1 MEARGREEVHHCLIN
16 WPRFVV
22 QPEQA
27 STLTFEAEDIK
38 LQPQKGEVGKV
49 AKAFEI
55 VEKSRIQAQPLHFG
69 TKLRHQLEVIWT
81 KQLHWVEED
90 SFEAKH
96 WEDLVAGVEVYVSE
110 DVRHDIKD
118 NMSKARYTVQEQR
131 NALWGYALRMKV
143 VSMDLGFLIFKP
155 GKIQA

>member
-22 QPEQA
+22 QPKQA

-55 VEKSRIQAQPLHFG
+55 VEKSRI
-69 TKLRHQLEVIWT
+69 
-81 KQLHWVEED
+81 
-90 SFEAKH
+90 
-96 WEDLVAGVEVYVSE
+96 
-110 DVRHDIKD
+110 
-118 NMSKARYTVQEQR
+118 
-131 NALWGYALRMKV
+131 
-143 VSMDLGFLIFKP
+143 
-155 GKIQA
+155 